1 MTQRNLIIG
10 FALLLLASC
19 ASRVPFTNAVK
30 TKYSLQDT
38 DLKRLQFYL
47 EGDIT
52 MFTGSKDGS
61 TKTKDGELV
70 ISNEQNVDKT
80 IIPDGVP
87 CIVEKAEGDVLY
99 VAFSGGTL
107 KFASTTTEGRY
118 VLQPDELV
126 ERRAKVEYGGKK
138 YFLTPSSTSAYLIFK
153 LKRKDINKSTS
164 KVDKG
169 KKL

>member
-1 MTQRNLIIG
+1 MNKNLIFGLAII
-10 FALLLLASC
+10 FMASC
-19 ASRVPFTNAVK
+19 ASRVTYTKAVK
-30 TKYSLQDT
+30 NKYSLQET

-47 EGDIT
+47 EGDII

-80 IIPDGVP
+80 VIPDGVP
-87 CIVEKAEGDVLY
+87 CIVEKVEGDTLHVG
-99 VAFSGGTL
+99 FSGGTL
-107 KFASTTTEGRY
+107 KFTATTTDGRY
-118 VLQPDELV
+118 VLQPDEV
-126 ERRAKVEYGGKK
+126 VQRRAKVNYGGKM
-138 YFLTPSSTSAYLIFK
+138 YYLTPSSTSAYLIFK
-153 LKRKDINKSTS
+153 LKRKDKNNSTS